1 MNWKVVIVE
10 DEDLL
15 RNGLI
20 KVIPWEKLGFTV
32 AGEADNGKEGLELV
46 LKLQPEVVLTDIRMA
61 QMDGLTM
68 AEKIH
73 EWDPK
78 IRIVFISGYD
88 EFDYARRALKVG
100 AAEYILKPI
109 QIEQVEK
116 ILKELNDGL
125 NEENSAL
132 LEYRKLKKLEEQY
145 YNEQEAAKMEY
156 AEECERITD
165 VKNASADSLNFTN
178 YDKQNLVRAVTGG
191 NQEEIEQ
198 EWEKLY
204 EELGNRNVISH
215 MHLILIVTSIF
226 ESLVKASADV
236 KEEIQEVQG
245 KPMEHY
251 HRIISRG
258 KRAEI
263 LAELKEYS
271 LNLGRCFAKSHPQTG
286 LKRAIQFMNQEY
298 GNENLLMAD
307 VAKYAYISPSYLSM
321 LLKKETGKTFI
332 EYLTSIRMEYARQLL
347 QKTEMKNY
355 EIAQACGFANATY
368 FSTVFKNIYGESPTS
383 FRNSFG
389 KNDEK

>member
-15 RNGLI
+15 RNGLR
-20 KVIPWEKLGFTV
+20 KVIPWEQFGFTV
-32 AGEADNGKEGLELV
+32 VGEADNGKEGLELI
-46 LKLQPEVVLTDIRMA
+46 LDLHPEVVLTDIRMA

-73 EWDPK
+73 EWDPR

-100 AAEYILKPI
+100 AVEYILKPI

-125 NEENSAL
+125 NAENSVL
-132 LEYRKLKKLEEQY
+132 LEYRKLKNLEEQY
-145 YNEQEAAKMEY
+145 HNEREAAKVQY
-156 AEECERITD
+156 AEECERIAD
-165 VKNASADSLNFTN
+165 VKNESEDSLNFTN
-178 YDKQNLVRAVTGG
+178 YNKENLVRAVTGG
-191 NQEEIEQ
+191 NQEEIER

-204 EELGNRNVISH
+204 EELGNRKVISH

-226 ESLVKASADV
+226 ESLVKASAYV
-236 KEEIQEVQG
+236 KEEVQEVQG

-251 HRIISRG
+251 HRIISKGR
-258 KRAEI
+258 RAEI

-271 LNLGRCFAKSHPQTG
+271 LNLGRCFAKSHPQAS
-286 LKRAIQFMNQEY
+286 LNRAIQFMNQEY
-298 GNENLLMAD
+298 GNEGLLMAD
-307 VAKYAYISPSYLSM
+307 VARYAYISPSYLSM

-332 EYLTSIRMEYARQLL
+332 EYLTNIRMEYARQLL
-347 QKTEMKNY
+347 QDTDMKNY

-383 FRNSFG
+383 FRSSFR

>member
-132 LEYRKLKKLEEQY
+132 LEYRKLKELEEQY

-156 AEECERITD
+156 AE
-165 VKNASADSLNFTN
+165 
-178 YDKQNLVRAVTGG
+178 
-191 NQEEIEQ
+191 
-198 EWEKLY
+198 
-204 EELGNRNVISH
+204 
-215 MHLILIVTSIF
+215 
-226 ESLVKASADV
+226 
-236 KEEIQEVQG
+236 
-245 KPMEHY
+245 
-251 HRIISRG
+251 
-258 KRAEI
+258 
-263 LAELKEYS
+263 
-271 LNLGRCFAKSHPQTG
+271 
-286 LKRAIQFMNQEY
+286 
-298 GNENLLMAD
+298 
-307 VAKYAYISPSYLSM
+307 
-321 LLKKETGKTFI
+321 
-332 EYLTSIRMEYARQLL
+332 
-347 QKTEMKNY
+347 
-355 EIAQACGFANATY
+355 
-368 FSTVFKNIYGESPTS
+368 
-383 FRNSFG
+383 
-389 KNDEK
+389 

>member
-1 MNWKVVIVE
+1 
-10 DEDLL
+10 
-15 RNGLI
+15 
-20 KVIPWEKLGFTV
+20 
-32 AGEADNGKEGLELV
+32 
-46 LKLQPEVVLTDIRMA
+46 
-61 QMDGLTM
+61 
-68 AEKIH
+68 
-73 EWDPK
+73 
-78 IRIVFISGYD
+78 
-88 EFDYARRALKVG
+88 
-100 AAEYILKPI
+100 
-109 QIEQVEK
+109 
-116 ILKELNDGL
+116 
-125 NEENSAL
+125 
-132 LEYRKLKKLEEQY
+132 
-145 YNEQEAAKMEY
+145 MEY

-332 EYLTSIRMEYARQLL
+332 EYLTSI
-347 QKTEMKNY
+347 T
-355 EIAQACGFANATY
+355 
-368 FSTVFKNIYGESPTS
+368 NI
-383 FRNSFG
+383 
-389 KNDEK
+389 K